1 MSFVYWF
8 GDADCESIVPFRLIL
23 APYVRKLIDDCEE
36 ERGKDGEHD

>member
-1 MSFVYWF
+1 MLIAKASFLS
-8 GDADCESIVPFRLIL
+8 GCMLIL